1 MTKKLHKKVLKT
13 RIDDADEAVEYGIDT
28 LPALV
33 YFDKRIPNIYSGDMD
48 TVDILMWMTEQV
60 KWKLNS

>member
-1 MTKKLHKKVLKT
+1 MTNKVTNRVIKT

-60 KWKLNS
+60 R

>member
-1 MTKKLHKKVLKT
+1 MTNKVTNKIIKT
-13 RIDDADEAVEYGIDT
+13 RIDDADEAVEYGIGT

-60 KWKLNS
+60 R

>member
-1 MTKKLHKKVLKT
+1 MKVDYQKILNLVQL
-13 RIDDADEAVEYGIDT
+13 RIDDAEEAAEYGIDS

-33 YFDKRIPNIYSGDMD
+33 YFDKRIPNIYSGDME

-60 KWKLNS
+60 KIL